1 MRRREPRR
9 TGLCEHH
16 ARCEMP
22 ADRCSVCTV
31 RRDGDETCNITLIL
45 HLRVGFLLRALSR
58 PPVASSAGLRGWGSL
73 EGRLPPAEEVV
84 QPKRLLHQ
92 IHSQEELLHSRL
104 DTRVKNHTAGAQPI
118 HLAQS
123 SFLVEAFG
131 ASFILDLELNHNLLS
146 TDYVERHY
154 EEDGQL
160 SQNMALRV
168 SIMSFYFKYFFV
180 CIHVYRDI
188 ARDLYT
194 LKVCTVAA
202 QFMINAIYKR
212 FDECSKYIHQM
223 DHYESFVSARDAFI
237 LYDELEGLQQEEVK
251 DSQKVQDV
259 DDKVQFSRTLCGIVV
274 TDILQSTHQGGEHCY
289 YHGHVRRLPGSWA
302 ALSTCHGLR
311 GMFSD
316 GNFSYG
322 IEPVGS
328 GEEQN
333 DHIVYRMPDIDLFA
347 PPCPGHKQ
355 QQETYPQPEG
365 AGKRPSRS
373 HGVNSNT
380 WRLSWGAISKPTPAW
395 PPLTLGNSRVV
406 EGPAPLKELGSRA
419 QAMRGGCSVN
429 GTEPEGQTRGHSEG
443 DGELKDGDDWSE
455 EEKPVFTEG
464 LRRSKRQVRR
474 GQRTVQTE
482 TKYIELMV
490 VNDHELF
497 VQLRRSATQTKNF
510 AKAVVNMADAIYKE
524 QLNTRIVL
532 VAMETWSSENRVSVG
547 DNALLTL
554 RDFMKYRKESIKER
568 CDTVHLF
575 SGRTFMSSR
584 SEAAY
589 IGGICSIT
597 RGGGINEFGSVGPMA
612 ITLCQSLGQNI
623 GMLRNKERLAAG
635 DCRCPDPWLGCIME
649 DTGYY
654 LPRKF
659 SRCSIDEYLRFLQ
672 QGGGSCLFN
681 KPSQLLDPPE
691 CGNGYVE
698 QGEECDCGS
707 LVECARSGAN
717 CCKKCTLTHNAMCSN
732 GLCCRDCKYELR
744 GATCR
749 DAVNDCDIAETCTG
763 DSSQC
768 PHNVHKLDGYMCN
781 AGQGRCYG
789 GRCKT
794 RDGQCRTLWGYNS
807 ADRFCYEK
815 LNSEGTEKGN
825 CGPDSSGQGW
835 VQCNKQDVLCG
846 LLLCTNLTE
855 KPRFGELQG
864 KITSLTIHHQN
875 RYLDCRGG
883 HAVLDDG
890 LDLGYVE
897 DGTPCGPNMM
907 CLERRCLPVTTFNLS
922 TCPGSSPSRICSHHG
937 TCSNEV
943 KCICDPDYT
952 GKDCSVFDPIP
963 IPTPPEGPEKYR

>member
-1 MRRREPRR
+1 MLAVRCLLLAAVCSPTSV
-9 TGLCEHH
+9 TGLREW
-16 ARCEMP
+16 
-22 ADRCSVCTV
+22 
-31 RRDGDETCNITLIL
+31 I
-45 HLRVGFLLRALSR
+45 
-58 PPVASSAGLRGWGSL
+58 SAGD
-73 EGRLPPAEEVV
+73 RLGPSEEIV
-84 QPKRLLHQ
+84 QPKRLLQQ
-92 IHSQEELLHSRL
+92 IHTDEELLHRKL
-104 DTRVKNHTAGAQPI
+104 DTRVKNHTSTELPV

-123 SFLVEAFG
+123 SFLIEAFG
-131 ASFILDLELNHNLLS
+131 TSFILDLDLNHNLLS
-146 TDYVERHY
+146 TEYVERH
-154 EEDGQL
+154 
-160 SQNMALRV
+160 
-168 SIMSFYFKYFFV
+168 
-180 CIHVYRDI
+180 
-188 ARDLYT
+188 
-194 LKVCTVAA
+194 
-202 QFMINAIYKR
+202 
-212 FDECSKYIHQM
+212 FDEHGQPSENM
-223 DHYESFVSARDAFI
+223 
-237 LYDELEGLQQEEVK
+237 
-251 DSQKVQDV
+251 
-259 DDKVQFSRTLCGIVV
+259 
-274 TDILQSTHQGGEHCY
+274 GGEHCY
-289 YHGHVRRLPGSWA
+289 YHGRVRGVKGSWA
-302 ALSTCHGLR
+302 ALSTCHGLQ

-322 IEPVGS
+322 IEPVSS
-328 GEEQN
+328 GE
-333 DHIVYRMPDIDLFA
+333 DHIVCRLPDINFFP
-347 PPCPGHKQ
+347 PPCPGCMDN
-355 QQETYPQPEG
+355 TTMAPEG
-365 AGKRPSRS
+365 HMDFSGD
-373 HGVNSNT
+373 
-380 WRLSWGAISKPTPAW
+380 
-395 PPLTLGNSRVV
+395 
-406 EGPAPLKELGSRA
+406 
-419 QAMRGGCSVN
+419 MR
-429 GTEPEGQTRGHSEG
+429 TQE
-443 DGELKDGDDWSE
+443 K
-455 EEKPVFTEG
+455 EKPALTDS
-464 LRRSKRQVRR
+464 LRRLKRQLSSLPVRR

-497 VQLRRSATQTKNF
+497 VQLRRSTTHTKNF

-532 VAMETWSSENRVSVG
+532 VAMETWSSENKVAVG
-547 DNALLTL
+547 DDPLLTL
-554 RDFMKYRKESIKER
+554 RDFMKYRRESIRER

-589 IGGICSIT
+589 IGGICSLT
-597 RGGGINEFGSVGPMA
+597 RGGAINEYGSVGPMA

-623 GMLRNKERLAAG
+623 GMYRNKERAAAS

-672 QGGGSCLFN
+672 LGGGSCLFN
-681 KPSQLLDPPE
+681 KPTKLLDPTE

-698 QGEECDCGS
+698 PGEECDCGS
-707 LVECARSGAN
+707 LLECARSGAN

-744 GATCR
+744 GVTCR
-749 DAVNDCDIAETCTG
+749 DAVNDCDIPETCTG

-768 PHNVHKLDGYMCN
+768 PHNVHKLDGYMCD

-815 LNSEGTEKGN
+815 LNSEGTEQGN
-825 CGPDSSGQGW
+825 CGYDSSGRGW
-835 VQCNKQDVLCG
+835 LPCNKPDVLCG
-846 LLLCTNLTE
+846 LLLCTNMTVR
-855 KPRFGELQG
+855 PRFGELQG
-864 KITSLTIHHQN
+864 KITSLTIYHQS

-907 CLERRCLPVTTFNLS
+907 CLDRRCHPVTTFNLS

-963 IPTPPEGPEKYR
+963 IPTPPEGPEKYKETSEGEDLLAFECLSCLPCVQSDLRRQRRLPLALQMVKIPQNVSHFSSVFPFSCHLDCYSALPL

>member
-1 MRRREPRR
+1 M
-9 TGLCEHH
+9 TYL
-16 ARCEMP
+16 
-22 ADRCSVCTV
+22 
-31 RRDGDETCNITLIL
+31 
-45 HLRVGFLLRALSR
+45 
-58 PPVASSAGLRGWGSL
+58 GSL
-73 EGRLPPAEEVV
+73 QTPETDP
-84 QPKRLLHQ
+84 
-92 IHSQEELLHSRL
+92 SRA
-104 DTRVKNHTAGAQPI
+104 HTPI
-118 HLAQS
+118 HTHIQQLTTKEHYCKVILSAAVRS
-123 SFLVEAFG
+123 SKCWFHFLKFDV
-131 ASFILDLELNHNLLS
+131 NLLL
-146 TDYVERHY
+146 
-154 EEDGQL
+154 EDSG
-160 SQNMALRV
+160 
-168 SIMSFYFKYFFV
+168 
-180 CIHVYRDI
+180 
-188 ARDLYT
+188 
-194 LKVCTVAA
+194 
-202 QFMINAIYKR
+202 
-212 FDECSKYIHQM
+212 SKCHCC
-223 DHYESFVSARDAFI
+223 F
-237 LYDELEGLQQEEVK
+237 
-251 DSQKVQDV
+251 
-259 DDKVQFSRTLCGIVV
+259 
-274 TDILQSTHQGGEHCY
+274 QGGEHCY
-289 YHGHVRRLPGSWA
+289 YHGRVRGLPGSWA

-322 IEPVGS
+322 IEPV
-328 GEEQN
+328 
-333 DHIVYRMPDIDLFA
+333 D
-347 PPCPGHKQ
+347 
-355 QQETYPQPEG
+355 
-365 AGKRPSRS
+365 
-373 HGVNSNT
+373 
-380 WRLSWGAISKPTPAW
+380 
-395 PPLTLGNSRVV
+395 
-406 EGPAPLKELGSRA
+406 
-419 QAMRGGCSVN
+419 
-429 GTEPEGQTRGHSEG
+429 
-443 DGELKDGDDWSE
+443 SE
-455 EEKPVFTEG
+455 EVSRDRLVLKKAATNLSNLAKYEYGCMSFSCP
-464 LRRSKRQVRR
+464 LQVRR

-497 VQLRRSATQTKNF
+497 VQLRRSTTQTKNF

-532 VAMETWSSENRVSVG
+532 VAMETWSSENRISVG
-547 DNALLTL
+547 NDALLTL
-554 RDFMKYRKESIKER
+554 RDFMKYRKESIKDR
-568 CDTVHLF
+568 CDAVHLF

-589 IGGICSIT
+589 IGGICSLT

-623 GMLRNKERLAAG
+623 GMLRNKERTTAG

-681 KPSQLLDPPE
+681 KPSKLLDPPE

-698 QGEECDCGS
+698 LGEECDCGS

-744 GATCR
+744 GVTCR
-749 DAVNDCDIAETCTG
+749 DAVNDCDIPETCTG

-768 PHNVHKLDGYMCN
+768 PHNVHKLDGYMCD

-825 CGPDSSGQGW
+825 CGPESSGQGW

-846 LLLCTNLTE
+846 LLLCTNLTA

-864 KITSLTIHHQN
+864 KLTSLTIHHQN
-875 RYLDCRGG
+875 RYLDCSGG

-907 CLERRCLPVTTFNLS
+907 CLDRRCLPVTTFNLS
-922 TCPGSSPSRICSHHG
+922 TCPGSSSSRICSHHG

-952 GKDCSVFDPIP
+952 GKDCSVFDPVP
-963 IPTPPEGPEKYR
+963 IPTPPEGPEKYKGPSGTNIIIGSVAGAILLAAIVLGGTGWGFKNGRII

>member
-1 MRRREPRR
+1 K
-9 TGLCEHH
+9 
-16 ARCEMP
+16 
-22 ADRCSVCTV
+22 
-31 RRDGDETCNITLIL
+31 L
-45 HLRVGFLLRALSR
+45 H
-58 PPVASSAGLRGWGSL
+58 
-73 EGRLPPAEEVV
+73 
-84 QPKRLLHQ
+84 
-92 IHSQEELLHSRL
+92 
-104 DTRVKNHTAGAQPI
+104 
-118 HLAQS
+118 
-123 SFLVEAFG
+123 
-131 ASFILDLELNHNLLS
+131 
-146 TDYVERHY
+146 
-154 EEDGQL
+154 
-160 SQNMALRV
+160 
-168 SIMSFYFKYFFV
+168 
-180 CIHVYRDI
+180 
-188 ARDLYT
+188 
-194 LKVCTVAA
+194 
-202 QFMINAIYKR
+202 
-212 FDECSKYIHQM
+212 
-223 DHYESFVSARDAFI
+223 
-237 LYDELEGLQQEEVK
+237 
-251 DSQKVQDV
+251 
-259 DDKVQFSRTLCGIVV
+259 
-274 TDILQSTHQGGEHCY
+274 GGEHCY
-289 YHGHVRRLPGSWA
+289 YHGRVRGLPGSWA

-328 GEEQN
+328 GEVSQHCGEVDQQVGLVVN
-333 DHIVYRMPDIDLFA
+333 THLSVSFSIKPKQKPGQGGKIPKKTKTGNNILPTVSISLSTSHRDL
-347 PPCPGHKQ
+347 
-355 QQETYPQPEG
+355 E
-365 AGKRPSRS
+365 SRQ
-373 HGVNSNT
+373 
-380 WRLSWGAISKPTPAW
+380 R
-395 PPLTLGNSRVV
+395 
-406 EGPAPLKELGSRA
+406 
-419 QAMRGGCSVN
+419 
-429 GTEPEGQTRGHSEG
+429 
-443 DGELKDGDDWSE
+443 
-455 EEKPVFTEG
+455 
-464 LRRSKRQVRR
+464 
-474 GQRTVQTE
+474 QRTVQTE

-497 VQLRRSATQTKNF
+497 VQLRRSTTQTKNF

-547 DNALLTL
+547 DDALLTL

-568 CDTVHLF
+568 CDAVHLF

-597 RGGGINEFGSVGPMA
+597 RGGGINEYGSVGPMA

-623 GMLRNKERLAAG
+623 GMLRNKERPAAG

-681 KPSQLLDPPE
+681 KPSKLLDPPE

-698 QGEECDCGS
+698 LGEECDCGS

-744 GATCR
+744 GVTCR
-749 DAVNDCDIAETCTG
+749 DAVNDCDIPETCTG

-768 PHNVHKLDGYMCN
+768 PHNVHKLDGYMCD

-794 RDGQCRTLWGYNS
+794 RDGQCRTLWGYT
-807 ADRFCYEK
+807 DRFCYEK

-846 LLLCTNLTE
+846 LLLCTNLTA

-864 KITSLTIHHQN
+864 RLTSLTIHHQN
-875 RYLDCRGG
+875 RYLDCMGG

-922 TCPGSSPSRICSHHG
+922 TCPGSSTSRICSHHG

-963 IPTPPEGPEKYR
+963 IPTPPDGPEKYRGNHTEQFAFIYCCPFTRQLLISVKYLL

>member
-1 MRRREPRR
+1 MLAVRCLLFAAVCARCAE
-9 TGLCEHH
+9 TGLREWVS
-16 ARCEMP
+16 P
-22 ADRCSVCTV
+22 
-31 RRDGDETCNITLIL
+31 
-45 HLRVGFLLRALSR
+45 
-58 PPVASSAGLRGWGSL
+58 
-73 EGRLPPAEEVV
+73 EGKLPPAEEVV

-92 IHSQEELLHSRL
+92 IHSHEELLHSRL
-104 DTRVKNHTAGAQPI
+104 DTRVRNRPAGAQPV

-146 TDYVERHY
+146 TDYVERHFD
-154 EEDGQL
+154 EKGQL
-160 SQNMALRV
+160 SQNM
-168 SIMSFYFKYFFV
+168 
-180 CIHVYRDI
+180 
-188 ARDLYT
+188 
-194 LKVCTVAA
+194 
-202 QFMINAIYKR
+202 
-212 FDECSKYIHQM
+212 
-223 DHYESFVSARDAFI
+223 
-237 LYDELEGLQQEEVK
+237 
-251 DSQKVQDV
+251 
-259 DDKVQFSRTLCGIVV
+259 
-274 TDILQSTHQGGEHCY
+274 GGEHCY
-289 YHGHVRRLPGSWA
+289 YHGRVRGLPGSWV

-316 GNFSYG
+316 GNFSYV

-333 DHIVYRMPDIDLFA
+333 DHVVYRMPSVDLF
-347 PPCPGHKQ
+347 
-355 QQETYPQPEG
+355 
-365 AGKRPSRS
+365 
-373 HGVNSNT
+373 
-380 WRLSWGAISKPTPAW
+380 
-395 PPLTLGNSRVV
+395 PPLC
-406 EGPAPLKELGSRA
+406 P
-419 QAMRGGCSVN
+419 GCSVN
-429 GTEPEGQTRGHSEG
+429 RTESDERRQRTSG
-443 DGELKDGDDWSE
+443 GEDELEDGDDFEPE
-455 EEKPVFTEG
+455 EVFTKG

-490 VNDHELF
+490 VNDYDLF
-497 VQLRRSATQTKNF
+497 VQLRRSTVQTKIF
-510 AKAVVNMADAIYKE
+510 AKSVVNMADLIYKE

-532 VAMETWSSENRVSVG
+532 VAMETWSTENRISIG
-547 DNALLTL
+547 DDALLTL

-568 CDTVHLF
+568 CDAVHLF

-589 IGGICSIT
+589 IGGICSLT

-623 GMLRNKERLAAG
+623 GMLRNKERTAAG
-635 DCRCPDPWLGCIME
+635 SCRCPDPWLGCIME

-681 KPSQLLDPPE
+681 KPTKLLDPSE

-698 QGEECDCGS
+698 PGEECDCGS
-707 LVECARSGAN
+707 LVECSQSGAS

-732 GLCCRDCKYELR
+732 GLCCRNCKYELR
-744 GATCR
+744 GVMCR
-749 DAVNDCDIAETCTG
+749 DAVNDCDIPETCAG

-768 PHNVHKLDGYMCN
+768 PHNVHKLDGYMCD

-825 CGPDSSGQGW
+825 CGPDSGGQGW

-855 KPRFGELQG
+855 RPRFGELQG

-922 TCPGSSPSRICSHHG
+922 ICPGSSTSRICSHHG

-943 KCICDPDYT
+943 RCICDPDYT

-963 IPTPPEGPEKYR
+963 TPTPPEGPEKYKGPSGTNIIIGSVAGAILLAAIVLGGTGWGFKNIRKGRSSGV